1 MVKNVEDL
9 NIGDLVYFQK
19 SDSDPMGMISALEE
33 NRDDIVR
40 KVITNR
46 NASEQQDR
54 TTRRNVRSICKIW
67 SEDDTNIQAALSQ
80 VANFLK
86 DLKVDIVVNE
96 DDDKIPKLAAFFV
109 TGVAASLIVQF
120 YIVQV
125 EGLEFYQAL
134 VNIQN
139 EMFDATEDLS
149 YLKKETC
156 DDYHDATEDTNEDED
171 DGAVDSLSNYLLN
184 FKL

>member
-1 MVKNVEDL
+1 
-9 NIGDLVYFQK
+9 
-19 SDSDPMGMISALEE
+19 MIRL
-33 NRDDIVR
+33 
-40 KVITNR
+40 
-46 NASEQQDR
+46 
-54 TTRRNVRSICKIW
+54 
-67 SEDDTNIQAALSQ
+67 
-80 VANFLK
+80 
-86 DLKVDIVVNE
+86 
-96 DDDKIPKLAAFFV
+96 PKLAAFFV

-125 EGLEFYQAL
+125 EGLEFDQAL

>member
-1 MVKNVEDL
+1 MVKNEEDL

-19 SDSDPMGMISALEE
+19 SDSYPASSWTMGMISALKE

-40 KVITNR
+40 K
-46 NASEQQDR
+46 EQQDQ

-67 SEDDTNIQAALSQ
+67 SEDDTNIQDALSQ

-96 DDDKIPKLAAFFV
+96 DDDKIPKLTAFFV
-109 TGVAASLIVQF
+109 MGVAASLIVQF

-125 EGLEFYQAL
+125 EGLEF
-134 VNIQN
+134 I
-139 EMFDATEDLS
+139 
-149 YLKKETC
+149 
-156 DDYHDATEDTNEDED
+156 
-171 DGAVDSLSNYLLN
+171 
-184 FKL
+184 KLF

>member
-1 MVKNVEDL
+1 
-9 NIGDLVYFQK
+9 
-19 SDSDPMGMISALEE
+19 MISALEE

-120 YIVQV
+120 YTVQV
-125 EGLEFYQAL
+125 EGLEFSEY
-134 VNIQN
+134 
-139 EMFDATEDLS
+139 S
-149 YLKKETC
+149 K
-156 DDYHDATEDTNEDED
+156 
-171 DGAVDSLSNYLLN
+171 
-184 FKL
+184 

>member
-1 MVKNVEDL
+1 MVKNEEDL
-9 NIGDLVYFQK
+9 NIGDLVYVQK
-19 SDSDPMGMISALEE
+19 SDSDPASSWTMGMISALEE

-40 KVITNR
+40 KVIIKR

-125 EGLEFYQAL
+125 EGLEF
-134 VNIQN
+134 I
-139 EMFDATEDLS
+139 
-149 YLKKETC
+149 
-156 DDYHDATEDTNEDED
+156 
-171 DGAVDSLSNYLLN
+171 
-184 FKL
+184 KL

>member
-1 MVKNVEDL
+1 MVKNEEDL

-40 KVITNR
+40 KVIIKR

-96 DDDKIPKLAAFFV
+96 DDDKIPKLTAFFV
-109 TGVAASLIVQF
+109 MGVAASLIVQF

>member
-1 MVKNVEDL
+1 MEILSISRNQIRILLPVGL
-9 NIGDLVYFQK
+9 
-19 SDSDPMGMISALEE
+19 MGMISALEE

-40 KVITNR
+40 KVIINR

-67 SEDDTNIQAALSQ
+67 SEDDTNIQDDLSQ

-96 DDDKIPKLAAFFV
+96 DDDKIPKLTACFV
-109 TGVAASLIVQF
+109 MGVAASLIVQF

-125 EGLEFYQAL
+125 EGLEF
-134 VNIQN
+134 I
-139 EMFDATEDLS
+139 
-149 YLKKETC
+149 
-156 DDYHDATEDTNEDED
+156 
-171 DGAVDSLSNYLLN
+171 
-184 FKL
+184 KL

>member
-9 NIGDLVYFQK
+9 NIEDLVYFQK

-33 NRDDIVR
+33 NRDIVR
-40 KVITNR
+40 KVIIKR

-67 SEDDTNIQAALSQ
+67 SEDDTNIQDALSQ

-86 DLKVDIVVNE
+86 YLTVDIVVNE

-125 EGLEFYQAL
+125 EGLEF
-134 VNIQN
+134 I
-139 EMFDATEDLS
+139 
-149 YLKKETC
+149 
-156 DDYHDATEDTNEDED
+156 
-171 DGAVDSLSNYLLN
+171 
-184 FKL
+184 KL